1 MPLVGEDQS
10 QTGRRR
16 LTVAEASEVL
26 GITVEAVRGRIKR
39 RTLEHERDSGTVYV
53 LLDADQPHD
62 QPRPDDGQT
71 SDRPRPDDHADINEE
86 LRDRISY
93 LERQVEEEREA
104 RRRADTIL
112 AQLSAANAEQ
122 ARTIRALEAPQET
135 PEDAETVEEAS
146 DRAEPRPATA
156 EAQDELGDERARRE
170 MAETTLHEGMTEE
183 RRRREEAERERD
195 ELRRQLYARRVPQES
210 PQMAE
215 EQQGRGGPHPDVP
228 GAHSEATGARRPW
241 WRRVFGG

>member
-53 LLDADQPHD
+53 LLHADQSHD

-122 ARTIRALEAPQET
+122 ARTIRVLEAPQEP
-135 PEDAETVEEAS
+135 PEDAEMVEESPEEA
-146 DRAEPRPATA
+146 DLHIAAEEARAQLVA
-156 EAQDELGDERARRE
+156 ERALRQ
-170 MAETTLHEGMTEE
+170 MAETTLRDGMSEQ

-195 ELRRQLYARRVPQES
+195 DLRRELYARREPRES
-210 PQMAE
+210 SETVEEAPERAE
-215 EQQGRGGPHPDVP
+215 SRPATE
-228 GAHSEATGARRPW
+228 GAQVGARRPW
-241 WRRVFGG
+241 WRRVFGR

>member
-1 MPLVGEDQS
+1 VGEDQS

-39 RTLEHERDSGTVYV
+39 GTLEHERDSGTVYV
-53 LLDADQPHD
+53 LLDADQSHD
-62 QPRPDDGQT
+62 QPRPEDDQT
-71 SDRPRPDDHADINEE
+71 SDRLRPDDHADITEE
-86 LRDRISY
+86 LRDRIRY

-122 ARTIRALEAPQET
+122 ARTIRALEAPQEA

-146 DRAEPRPATA
+146 DRAEPRSATA
-156 EAQDELGDERARRE
+156 EAQDKLGDERARRE
-170 MAETTLHEGMTEE
+170 MAETTLHEGMAEE

-195 ELRRQLYARRVPQES
+195 QLRRELYARREPRES
-210 PQMAE
+210 PE
-215 EQQGRGGPHPDVP
+215 TVDEQQGRGQPRS
-228 GAHSEATGARRPW
+228 GAGGAQVSARRPW

>member
-1 MPLVGEDQS
+1 VGEDQS

-53 LLDADQPHD
+53 LLEADQSHD
-62 QPRPDDGQT
+62 QPRPDDDQT

-122 ARTIRALEAPQET
+122 ARTIRALEAPQEA

-146 DRAEPRPATA
+146 DGAEPRSPTA
-156 EAQDELGDERARRE
+156 EAQDELGAEQARRE
-170 MAETTLHEGMTEE
+170 IAESTLREGMAEQ
-183 RRRREEAERERD
+183 RRQREEAERERD
-195 ELRRQLYARRVPQES
+195 DLRRELYARREPRES
-210 PQMAE
+210 PE
-215 EQQGRGGPHPDVP
+215 TVDEQQGRGQPRSDAP
-228 GAHSEATGARRPW
+228 GRQGGARRPW
-241 WRRVFGG
+241 WRRVFRG

>member
-1 MPLVGEDQS
+1 
-10 QTGRRR
+10 
-16 LTVAEASEVL
+16 VAEASEVL

-53 LLDADQPHD
+53 HLDADQSYD
-62 QPRPDDGQT
+62 QPRPDDDQT
-71 SDRPRPDDHADINEE
+71 SDWPRPDDHADITEE

-122 ARTIRALEAPQET
+122 ARTIRALEAPQEA
-135 PEDAETVEEAS
+135 PEDVETVEEAS
-146 DRAEPRPATA
+146 DRTEPRSATA
-156 EAQDELGDERARRE
+156 EAQDELGAERARRE
-170 MAETTLHEGMTEE
+170 MAETTLHEGMAEQ

-195 ELRRQLYARRVPQES
+195 ELRREMFNLRERTQAS
-210 PQMAE
+210 
-215 EQQGRGGPHPDVP
+215 EQQGRGQPQSAAG
-228 GAHSEATGARRPW
+228 GAQQGARRPW
-241 WRRVFGG
+241 WRRVLGR

>member
-1 MPLVGEDQS
+1 VGEDQS

-53 LLDADQPHD
+53 LLKADQSHD
-62 QPRPDDGQT
+62 QPRPDDDQA

-86 LRDRISY
+86 LRDRIRY

-135 PEDAETVEEAS
+135 PENAETVEEAS

-156 EAQDELGDERARRE
+156 ETQDELGAERARRE
-170 MAETTLHEGMTEE
+170 MAETTLHEGMAEQ

-195 ELRRQLYARRVPQES
+195 ELRREMFNLRERTQAP
-210 PQMAE
+210 
-215 EQQGRGGPHPDVP
+215 EQQGRDHPQAVAGG
-228 GAHSEATGARRPW
+228 AQEEGARRPW
-241 WRRVFGG
+241 WRRVFGR

>member
-1 MPLVGEDQS
+1 VGEDQS

-53 LLDADQPHD
+53 LLKADQSHD
-62 QPRPDDGQT
+62 QPRPDDDQT
-71 SDRPRPDDHADINEE
+71 SDRTRPDDHADINEE
-86 LRDRISY
+86 LRDRIRY

-156 EAQDELGDERARRE
+156 EAQDELGAERARRE
-170 MAETTLHEGMTEE
+170 MAETTLHEGMAEQ
-183 RRRREEAERERD
+183 RRRREAAERERD
-195 ELRRQLYARRVPQES
+195 ELRRQLYGLREPRES
-210 PQMAE
+210 PQTPD
-215 EQQGRGGPHPDVP
+215 EQQGRGQPRSAA
-228 GAHSEATGARRPW
+228 GAQEGARGPW
-241 WRRVFGG
+241 WRRVFGR

>member
-1 MPLVGEDQS
+1 MVSLQGVGEGQT

-26 GITVEAVRGRIKR
+26 GVTVEAVRGRIKR
-39 RTLEHERDSGTVYV
+39 RTLDHERDSGTVYV
-53 LLDADQPHD
+53 LLDADQSHD
-62 QPRPDDGQT
+62 Q
-71 SDRPRPDDHADINEE
+71 SHDRLRPDDHTDITEE

-122 ARTIRALEAPQET
+122 ARTIRALEAPQEA
-135 PEDAETVEEAS
+135 PEDAGTVEEAS
-146 DRAEPRPATA
+146 DRAESRFAGG
-156 EAQDELGDERARRE
+156 EAQEELSAERTRRE

-183 RRRREEAERERD
+183 RRRREEAE
-195 ELRRQLYARRVPQES
+195 S
-210 PQMAE
+210 
-215 EQQGRGGPHPDVP
+215 
-228 GAHSEATGARRPW
+228 
-241 WRRVFGG
+241 